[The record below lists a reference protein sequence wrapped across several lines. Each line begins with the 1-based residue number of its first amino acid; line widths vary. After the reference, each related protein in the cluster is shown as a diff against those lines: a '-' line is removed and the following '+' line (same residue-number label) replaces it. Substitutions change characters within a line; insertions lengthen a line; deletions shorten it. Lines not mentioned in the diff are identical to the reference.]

1 MNDTH
6 REFIKKELKE
16 IPLLGTISYNKKLI
30 DADLQ
35 GKAAY
40 SDNEQ
45 LLSEV
50 NVILAK
56 LKECV
61 K

>member
-1 MNDTH
+1 MKKTFVYCKVMNDYTYPLYSESIVISAKSLLTH
-6 REFIKKELKE
+6 FSVR
-16 IPLLGTISYNKKLI
+16 YN
-30 DADLQ
+30 
-35 GKAAY
+35 
-40 SDNEQ
+40 NEQ

>member
-1 MNDTH
+1 MNDYTSPLYSESIIKSAKSLLTH
-6 REFIKKELKE
+6 F
-16 IPLLGTISYNKKLI
+16 SVHY
-30 DADLQ
+30 
-35 GKAAY
+35 
-40 SDNEQ
+40 DNEQ

-50 NVILAK
+50 NVIMAK